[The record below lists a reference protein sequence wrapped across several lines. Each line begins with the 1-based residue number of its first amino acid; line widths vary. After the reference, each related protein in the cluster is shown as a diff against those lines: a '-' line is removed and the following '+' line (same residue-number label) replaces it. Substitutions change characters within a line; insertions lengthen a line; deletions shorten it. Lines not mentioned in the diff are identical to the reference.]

1 MAWDQIRRV
10 IMPLTGQFFMSR
22 DQIVAVSMTATNYS
36 ESPYASTVFQLR
48 RLLNL

>member
-1 MAWDQIRRV
+1 
-10 IMPLTGQFFMSR
+10 MPVTGQFYMSR
-22 DQIVAVSMTATNYS
+22 DEIAKVAMTAANTS

>member
-1 MAWDQIRRV
+1 
-10 IMPLTGQFFMSR
+10 MPVTGRFYMSHAE
-22 DQIVAVSMTATNYS
+22 IVAISMTAANSS